1 MIFIHVPSINKDF
14 DFDKLTKAIS
24 EFIDNN

>member
-1 MIFIHVPSINKDF
+1 MIYIHIPSINQDF
-14 DFDKLTKAIS
+14 DFDKLAKAIS